1 MEEIKVKDILDA
13 VANYHQAN
21 INYGECTTMG
31 GIVNGHRQHIHKY
44 YWVEIGSERI
54 QDNGEF
60 NTLFSFAQALQKQF
74 AALEEKL
81 RKDNIVYIREKRDIV
96 CGTDYVWHCDKY
108 AELECVMGIVKITPC
123 KSFIELQKWLQKKAK
138 FTLGITDMYE
148 CDVCQKRSDK
158 SYSNF
163 TYLAG
168 DEISCARLMKQIKDT
183 YKSGNK
189 VVAILDTHEWV
200 DKGDYE
206 YERYGRK
213 HVYPRVTISTPT
225 GRNEKVMT
233 I

>member
-1 MEEIKVKDILDA
+1 MEQINKQAILNA
-13 VANYHQAN
+13 VANYSRAD

-44 YWVEIGSERI
+44 YWVEIGSTRI

-60 NTLFSFAQALQKQF
+60 KTMFSFVQALQKQF

-138 FTLGITDMYE
+138 FTFGITDMYE

-168 DEISCARLMKQIKDT
+168 DEISCARLMKQINDT

-189 VVAILDTHEWV
+189 VTAILDTHEWV
-200 DKGDYE
+200 NNGDYE
-206 YERYGRK
+206 YERYGKK